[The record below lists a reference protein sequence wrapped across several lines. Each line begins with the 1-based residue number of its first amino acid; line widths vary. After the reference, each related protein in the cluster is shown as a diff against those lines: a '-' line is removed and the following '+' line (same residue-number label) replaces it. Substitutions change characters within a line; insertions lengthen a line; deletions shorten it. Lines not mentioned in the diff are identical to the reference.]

1 MISKFFTRSKNEKL
15 EIDNSKLTLN
25 ELNKKLK
32 EETNEVEAAIEN
44 KDRDNLLEELLDTIQ
59 VSANMIEKI
68 IFDDRELENKIKE
81 HNEKLEGRGWDKSNE
96 VILITSKN
104 RRKGI

>member
-15 EIDNSKLTLN
+15 GIDNSKLTLS
-25 ELNKKLK
+25 ELNEKLK

>member
-15 EIDNSKLTLN
+15 GIDNNKLTLS

-32 EETNEVEAAIEN
+32 EETNEVEVAIEN

-59 VSANMIEKI
+59 ISANMIEKI

-81 HNEKLEGRGWDKSNE
+81 HNEKLEGRGWDKSKE

>member
-15 EIDNSKLTLN
+15 GIDNSKLTLS
-25 ELNKKLK
+25 ELNEKLK

-44 KDRDNLLEELLDTIQ
+44 KDRNNLLEELLDTIQ

-96 VILITSKN
+96 VILITSKK

>member
-15 EIDNSKLTLN
+15 GIDNSKLTLS

-32 EETNEVEAAIEN
+32 EETTEVEAAIEN

>member
-15 EIDNSKLTLN
+15 GIDNNKLTLS

-32 EETNEVEAAIEN
+32 EETHEVEAAIEN

-59 VSANMIEKI
+59 ISANMIEKI

-81 HNEKLEGRGWDKSNE
+81 HNEKLEGRGWDKSKE